1 MRHIL
6 ITLFALLFIQGIY
19 AQNVITVKNQET
31 GKEEEIDIPESLRR
45 DLDEKMQTWQIKN
58 YVNKDETCRSTDS
71 NPIVSDEIIMDR
83 LARIPSVIE
92 MPFNEAI
99 RKFIDYYASSL
110 RTRVSYMLA
119 ATNFYIPLFEEA
131 LDLYNLPLELKYLPI
146 IESALNPKAISRQG
160 AAGLWQFMIKT
171 GKIYGLKTNSLVDER
186 QDPVKSTWA
195 AVRYLKDLY
204 DMYGDWNLVLASY
217 NAGPGTINKAI
228 KRSGGKTDYWEIY
241 PYLPKETRGYVPGF
255 IAANYIMTY
264 YCEHGICPM
273 NAELPAQ
280 TDTVMVNKDI
290 NLNQIAE
297 VCKVDIDELRGLNP
311 QYRRDIVPGKSDL
324 SAIRLPNNTLSIFLA
339 NQDSIISYQADKYL
353 SKRQRVEISKN
364 TAQWKKGKQSR
375 SASGE
380 ISYHK
385 IRKGETLGGIARKYH
400 TTVSNLRKLN
410 GISGNNIQAGKSIR
424 VK

>member
-6 ITLFALLFIQGIY
+6 ITLFALLFIQNIY
-19 AQNVITVKNQET
+19 AQNVIMVKNQET
-31 GKEEEIDIPESLRR
+31 GKEEEIDIPESLRQ

-58 YVNKDETCRSTDS
+58 YVNKDETCKSTDS
-71 NPIVSDEIIMDR
+71 NPTVSDEIIMDR
-83 LARIPSVIE
+83 LSRIPSVIE

-119 ATNFYIPLFEEA
+119 AANFYIPLFEEA

-160 AAGLWQFMIKT
+160 AAGLWQFMIGT

-273 NAELPAQ
+273 NTELPAQ

-297 VCKVDIDELRGLNP
+297 VCKLDIDELRSLNP
-311 QYRRDIVPGKSDL
+311 QYRRDVVPGKSDP
-324 SAIRLPNNTLSIFLA
+324 SAIRLPNNTLSMFLA

-353 SKRQRVEISKN
+353 NKRQRVEISEN
-364 TAQWKKGKQSR
+364 TAQWKRGRRSK
-375 SASGE
+375 SASNNT
-380 ISYHK
+380 SYHK
-385 IRKGETLGGIARKYH
+385 VRKGETLGRIARKYH

-410 GISGNNIQAGKSIR
+410 GIVGNNLQAGKSIR
-424 VK
+424 IR

>member
-1 MRHIL
+1 MRHTFI
-6 ITLFALLFIQGIY
+6 ILFALLFIQSIH
-19 AQNVITVKNQET
+19 AQNIITVKNQET
-31 GKEEEIDIPESLRR
+31 GKEEEIDIPESLRK

-58 YVNKDETCRSTDS
+58 YVNKDETCKSTDS
-71 NPIVSDEIIMDR
+71 NPVVSDEIIIDR
-83 LARIPSVIE
+83 LVRIPSVIE
-92 MPFNEAI
+92 MPFNEAV
-99 RKFIDYYASSL
+99 RKFIDYYSSSL

-119 ATNFYIPLFEEA
+119 AANFYIPLFEEA

-160 AAGLWQFMIKT
+160 AAGLWQFMIGT

-280 TDTVMVNKDI
+280 TDTVMVDKDI

-297 VCKVDIDELRGLNP
+297 ICKLDIDELRSLNP
-311 QYRRDIVPGKSDL
+311 QYRRDIVPGKSDP

-353 SKRQRVEISKN
+353 SKRQRVEISENSK
-364 TAQWKKGKQSR
+364 QWRKSR
-375 SASGE
+375 SASGKA
-380 ISYHK
+380 SYHK
-385 IRKGETLGGIARKYH
+385 IKKGETLGGIANKYH

-410 GISGNNIQAGKSIR
+410 GITGNNIQAGKSIR